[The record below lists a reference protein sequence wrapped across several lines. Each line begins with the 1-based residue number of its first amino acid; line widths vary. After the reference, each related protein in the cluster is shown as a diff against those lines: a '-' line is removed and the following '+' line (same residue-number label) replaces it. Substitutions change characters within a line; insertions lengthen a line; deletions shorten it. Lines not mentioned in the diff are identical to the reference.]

1 MWTCLD
7 IRAAD
12 IEKAGLN
19 NGWKITTKKCFKREL
34 SEAIKNNIKEE
45 NEPTE
50 SNEHLRM

>member
-1 MWTCLD
+1 MWTCLG

-45 NEPTE
+45 NEPT
-50 SNEHLRM
+50 